1 MMPIS
6 RTGTHTIG
14 GSREPISS
22 RELKNN
28 QLVIKRTEFDQIME
42 KAKGWTKESEK
53 SLFKVPHSRMYK
65 KIRTAC

>member
-1 MMPIS
+1 M
-6 RTGTHTIG
+6 
-14 GSREPISS
+14 
-22 RELKNN
+22 KNN